1 MRILVKRSVAILFLM
16 NLLISCSYEKIE
28 KEAPFINKI
37 SPNKKFRINL
47 PENHSDG
54 YLWHLGGSYDPSV
67 ISYNS
72 SVWHG
77 NSKGVD
83 FNFNTLS
90 TGNTTLTFVLKKR
103 ADTSMIKH
111 FVVEIDPN

>member
-1 MRILVKRSVAILFLM
+1 MKILVKTSFTFLFFMILIM
-16 NLLISCSYEKIE
+16 SCSYEKIE
-28 KEAPFINKI
+28 KEAPFVNKI
-37 SPNKKFRINL
+37 SPDKKFRINL

-54 YLWHLGGSYDPSV
+54 YLWHLNESYDPSV

-77 NSKGVD
+77 NTKGVD

-90 TGNTTLTFVLKKR
+90 VGQTTLTFLLKKR
-103 ADTSMIKH
+103 ADTSMVKH
-111 FVVEIDPN
+111 YVVEIAPN